1 MNNNIKEFF
10 NKALKY
16 YDNQQL
22 EYYTYINNSDYNIIE
37 TNNTITIL
45 PINNIKSIITY
56 TYEILGIL
64 DNQTHVWIWSWLV
77 PDFDENIVKLTKELL
92 FYGLKLEP
100 RSNTDIHSYLKIQFL
115 NSRILIENDI
125 ELDTHLSIIS
135 YLMKDKIL
143 FILPIILNKKN
154 KNNQTIYYLIK

>member
-56 TYEILGIL
+56 NYEILGIL

-143 FILPIILNKKN
+143 FILPILLNKKN